1 MSGPKLMHIT
11 NDPKVIEKINNR
23 LNTIGKEN
31 YFSSQIQSINIDI
44 QNEITWVKNYVK
56 ETINN
61 TGIQQDKV
69 EYLKN
74 SLIKI
79 QNNYLIKLNSILL
92 SNTII
97 DENSITELNNLIVSR
112 IKLLPRV
119 KRELIRD
126 ILDEIDSIKKNIQ
139 KEEHEKQ
146 LKIQKEKIDE
156 YNSEESAAENRSRT
170 VRTKV
175 YDSILDYTNTEE
187 NIDETDLS
195 SEDYV
200 LVNTI
205 REGVSEIKG
214 MDILTSEDEKYI
226 KMILEDI
233 DNINKKEKYSVSARK
248 NILVSISTYYH
259 ILEKNLSYSLS
270 DEILKNTKKKQMLDQ
285 YQFLCDYLEKEPQN
299 NIDNIEEYKIENI
312 INDLTKQASDK
323 AYRMYVEDTISN
335 IMKEYGYDSVASYN
349 IGEDKKNSRIVFS
362 NDNINICSSVSKDA
376 VMIQVVG
383 IGEEQPTKEEI
394 HKQVE
399 QQGALCSLYP
409 QIKEKMEENNLH
421 IVNEICAP
429 VSEDSVMNI
438 SISKLPNI
446 RKKKIYS
453 TGFGRNADT
462 STGFYEQHG
471 RKVMHIDS

>member
-139 KEEHEKQ
+139 KEEYEKQ

-187 NIDETDLS
+187 NIEETDLS

-226 KMILEDI
+226 KMILDDI

>member
-11 NDPKVIEKINNR
+11 NDPEVIERIKDQ

-44 QNEITWVKNYVK
+44 KNEISWVKNYVK

-61 TGIQQDKV
+61 TVIQQDKV
-69 EYLKN
+69 EYLNN

-79 QNNYLIKLNSILL
+79 QNNYLSRLNSLLL
-92 SNTII
+92 SDAII
-97 DENSITELNNLIVSR
+97 GENSITELNNLIVSR
-112 IKLLPRV
+112 IKELPRV
-119 KRELIRD
+119 KRKLMTD
-126 ILDEIDSIKKNIQ
+126 ILDKIDLIKKNIQ
-139 KEEHEKQ
+139 KEEYEKQ

-156 YNSEESAAENRSRT
+156 YNNEESAAENRSKT
-170 VRTKV
+170 VRTEV
-175 YDSILDYTNTEE
+175 YDSILDNTDVEDNIEE
-187 NIDETDLS
+187 IDLS

-200 LVNTI
+200 LLNTI
-205 REGVSEIKG
+205 RAGVSELKG
-214 MDILTSEDEKYI
+214 MDILTSEDEKYM

-233 DNINKKEKYSVSARK
+233 DNINEKEKYSVSARK

-259 ILEKNLSYSLS
+259 ILEKSISHSLS
-270 DEILKNTKKKQMLDQ
+270 NEILKDAKKKQMLLQ
-285 YQFLCDYLEKEPQN
+285 YQFLCDYLETEPQN
-299 NIDNIEEYKIENI
+299 NINNIEEDKFENI

-383 IGEEQPTKEEI
+383 IGEQQPTKEEV
-394 HKQVE
+394 HEQVE
-399 QQGALCSLYP
+399 HQGALCSLYP
-409 QIKEKMEENNLH
+409 QIKEKMEENNIH
-421 IVNEICAP
+421 IINENCAP
-429 VSEDSVMNI
+429 ISEDSVMNI
-438 SISKLPNI
+438 SISKVPNK